1 MCTDL
6 GTVFKLVA
14 RRNGW
19 EKKGAEGGG
28 GVELSQR
35 LSEMSFARW
44 TEEDGAVHALHSF
57 TESMEMRSAC
67 CETRGGS
74 KVRISGAVNA

>member
-28 GVELSQR
+28 RRAQSEM
-35 LSEMSFARW
+35 SEMSFARR
-44 TEEDGAVHALHSF
+44 TEEDGAVHGPSF
-57 TESMEMRSAC
+57 IHRMRSAC